1 MKKYVI
7 FNIFIQFIILFI
19 SVNTFFDNFNVKFL
33 YSLFLIGIIFI
44 PSMIEFILNIKIRYL
59 YHYIITIICLILF
72 MFLIAF

>member
-7 FNIFIQFIILFI
+7 FNIFIQLIILFI
-19 SVNTFFDNFNVKFL
+19 SVNIFFDNFNVKFL

-44 PSMIEFILNIKIRYL
+44 PSIMEFGLNIKIRYL